1 MTAKQLFNKTRPFC
15 MAKLA
20 LGGATVLLSLILFA
34 ILMGIGWLFGDG
46 GLAVTFIIWI
56 GGIGVIRLV
65 LMHYFGY
72 LVKAGHIA
80 VIAET
85 MKTGRVPSNQV
96 NYGKQ
101 LVTERFATSNIYFA
115 VDKLVTGAVKQIQG
129 GIEKLGNKLD
139 FVPGMGAVTGVAK
152 FFTSISLGY
161 IDECCFGWTFYNPQ
175 QGACKSAADGVVIYA
190 QNWKVLLKD
199 AAKTMAKT
207 IGLTILIAL
216 LIFVPVGLIC
226 KLLKVSGF
234 AAFIIVCLIAWVV
247 KFAFMD
253 SYIMCQ
259 MMVSYM
265 QVAPTTVITFD
276 LYSKLCRLSSKFKE
290 LFQKGQAEDPQT
302 AYTAANTYST
312 PARAGYTPSGTES
325 RPVRTGYAPARTGT
339 IPTPTRKDTAPRPI
353 FCSNCGTKSEPG
365 TRFCGNCGSPI

>member
-20 LGGATVLLSLILFA
+20 LGGATVLLSVVLFA

-46 GLAVTFIIWI
+46 GLLVTFIIWV
-56 GGIGVIRLV
+56 GGTGVIRFV

-80 VIAET
+80 VIAEA
-85 MKTGRVPSNQV
+85 MKTGQIPANQV
-96 NYGKQ
+96 SYGKQ

-115 VDKLVTGAVKQIQG
+115 VDKLVTGAVKQIQN
-129 GIEKLGNKLD
+129 GIDKLGNKLD
-139 FVPGMGAVTGVAK
+139 FIPGMEAVAGAAK
-152 FFTSISLGY
+152 FFVSISLGY

-175 QGACKSAADGVVIYA
+175 QGAFKSAADGVVIYA
-190 QNWKVLLKD
+190 QNWKTLLKD

-207 IGLTILIAL
+207 IGLMVVMTLV
-216 LIFVPVGLIC
+216 IFIPVGLLF
-226 KLLKVSGF
+226 KLFKWSGL
-234 AAFIIVCLIAWVV
+234 AAFLLALLIAWVV

-265 QVAPTTVITFD
+265 QVAPNTVITFD
-276 LYSKLCRLSSKFKE
+276 LYSKLCGISSKFKE
-290 LFQKGQAEDPQT
+290 LFQKGQAEDPQP
-302 AYTAANTYST
+302 AYAGAGASASYTPTVNTAA
-312 PARAGYTPSGTES
+312 ES
-325 RPVRTGYAPARTGT
+325 AAKPV
-339 IPTPTRKDTAPRPI
+339 
-353 FCSNCGTKSEPG
+353 FCGQCGTKNEPG
-365 TRFCGNCGSPI
+365 TRFCGNCGAPM